1 MSLSREITDAERSV
15 RSQYTVASMDV
26 DGDKRPCEKVWTSNG
41 YFGELKSD
49 FVLHKQDFPENCLI
63 YCNQAYVSSKDG
75 EAIIYCDYI
84 ILGQL
89 LIMRNPPPEESD
101 KLLTLYSPLYDSE
114 QGRFLGI
121 KECKAYVMI
130 RGSKDKCFILTDLIL
145 KNLTCYTVTVSSLCQ
160 MYLREQL
167 SIATIFSI

>member
-1 MSLSREITDAERSV
+1 MPNENQLQWDSPSTSTSSVNPKKRANLMSLSREITDAERSV

-89 LIMRNPPPEESD
+89 LIMRNLP
-101 KLLTLYSPLYDSE
+101 
-114 QGRFLGI
+114 Q
-121 KECKAYVMI
+121 
-130 RGSKDKCFILTDLIL
+130 
-145 KNLTCYTVTVSSLCQ
+145 KNLINY
-160 MYLREQL
+160 
-167 SIATIFSI
+167 